1 MRWDGSFVRAHSVRT
16 HRASHAQIP
25 RFTRAHTHARTCT
38 RPYTYICHS
47 LRVARLST
55 VASQR
60 TRRRRRRRRPFVH
73 SPFSSD
79 CVPAPRQLEPGSR
92 VRINELTSTY
102 THTRTHSLTRTNTVV
117 ECKQPGSPA
126 PDKGTNYTNGHTIFG
141 TVLHSEEFAQRKT
154 SPSRLRTSTYVS
166 SCVRAHMKMRQKP
179 HTHTH
184 THSCKNTQSNAP
196 IFVHISCFR
205 TDCLPN

>member
-1 MRWDGSFVRAHSVRT
+1 MGWFVRSRSFGPHSSRESCANPPIHT
-16 HRASHAQIP
+16 G
-25 RFTRAHTHARTCT
+25 THTHARTCT

-60 TRRRRRRRRPFVH
+60 TRRRRRRPFVH

-126 PDKGTNYTNGHTIFG
+126 PDKGTNYANGHTIFG

-179 HTHTH
+179 HTFMQKHTEQCADIR
-184 THSCKNTQSNAP
+184 THFMLSHRLLT
-196 IFVHISCFR
+196 
-205 TDCLPN
+205 